1 MISYFCCFDC
11 SLIQFT
17 QLQSFMTHGDGK
29 VEGLEKPL
37 LSHGWSAG
45 FSFAKCHLEEA
56 APYDAYTPYVMGV
69 EQFARYARFWT
80 RGYVR
85 TSLLVGRSW
94 LCVFVFRL
102 LVCL

>member
-1 MISYFCCFDC
+1 
-11 SLIQFT
+11 
-17 QLQSFMTHGDGK
+17 MTHGDGK

-45 FSFAKCHLEEA
+45 FSFSKCHLEEA

-80 RGYVR
+80 RGYVCP
-85 TSLLVGRSW
+85 SVLGSGRCMGM
-94 LCVFVFRL
+94 CVPFARVFEG
-102 LVCL
+102 